1 MAEPRLPEMFEDL
14 APFLD
19 WAVDPE
25 RMRTEKKSSA
35 SMEEIF
41 SFYNAMMPRFDEIL
55 DYLQDH
61 LDGNKPTPAYLL
73 YLLSLSL
80 VEIATLVELYKRREA
95 VESCD
100 PLRFV
105 LQD

>member
-1 MAEPRLPEMFEDL
+1 MAEPLLPEMFEDL

-19 WAVDPE
+19 WAVEPE
-25 RMRTEKKSSA
+25 RARIEKKSAA

-41 SFYNAMMPRFDEIL
+41 SFYNAMMSRFDEIL
-55 DYLQDH
+55 DYLQEH
-61 LDGNKPTPAYLL
+61 FDGNRSTPAYLL

-95 VESCD
+95 VDSCD